1 MEDAHVIQ
9 IPFCGDPNA
18 GFFAIYDGHGGREA
32 ADIASSELHKFLA
45 AELLSGKNSSV
56 EQCFVKAYESMD
68 LRLKFDAVY
77 MGATAV
83 TCLIRAEAGRPK
95 LYAAN
100 AGDARAVL
108 CRGGKAVRLTYDHK
122 ASDAAEQARVQE
134 CGGFV
139 SMNRV
144 QGVLAVSRSLGDHA
158 MKQSVISKPHFWEDE
173 LTEEDTFAIVA
184 CDGLWDVCSDQVGV
198 HLMAAKLNLAF
209 HTIQPPQEAVELVQ
223 GETDAQAMAQV
234 CLLFIFASRS
244 RRCRFGG

>member
-9 IPFCGDPNA
+9 IPFMGDPDT
-18 GFFAIYDGHGGREA
+18 GFFAIYDGHGGKEA
-32 ADIASSELHKFLA
+32 ADIASAELHKFLE

-56 EQCFVKAYESMD
+56 EECFIKAYESMD

-83 TCLIRAEAGRPK
+83 TCLIRGESGRKK
-95 LYAAN
+95 LYVAN

-108 CRGGKAVRLTYDHK
+108 CRGGKAERLTYDHK

-173 LTEEDTFAIVA
+173 LLETDTFAIVA
-184 CDGLWDVCSDQVGV
+184 CDGLWDVCTD
-198 HLMAAKLNLAF
+198 
-209 HTIQPPQEAVELVQ
+209 QEAVEFVQ
-223 GETDAQAMAQV
+223 GDTDAQAMAQKLV
-234 CLLFIFASRS
+234 QTALDKGAKDNISVMVIRWA
-244 RRCRFGG
+244 

>member
-1 MEDAHVIQ
+1 M
-9 IPFCGDPNA
+9 GDPDS
-18 GFFAIYDGHGGREA
+18 GFFAIYDGHGGKEA
-32 ADIASSELHKFLA
+32 ADIASAELHKFLE

-56 EQCFVKAYESMD
+56 EECFIKAYESMD

-83 TCLIRAEAGRPK
+83 TCLIRAESGRKK
-95 LYAAN
+95 LYVAN

-108 CRGGKAVRLTYDHK
+108 CRGGKAERLTYDHK

-158 MKQSVISKPHFWEDE
+158 MKQSVISKPHFWQDE
-173 LTEEDTFAIVA
+173 LLETDTFAIVA
-184 CDGLWDVCSDQVGV
+184 CDGLWDVCTDQVKP
-198 HLMAAKLNLAF
+198 LCFNLEIF
-209 HTIQPPQEAVELVQ
+209 
-223 GETDAQAMAQV
+223 
-234 CLLFIFASRS
+234 CLCNSVRCGRKRLSLFWAIRTHKPWLRYAPATPSCIARNFGRGRS
-244 RRCRFGG
+244 ADR

>member
-1 MEDAHVIQ
+1 M
-9 IPFCGDPNA
+9 GDPDT
-18 GFFAIYDGHGGREA
+18 GFFAIYDGHGGKEA
-32 ADIASSELHKFLA
+32 ADIASSELHKFLE

-56 EQCFVKAYESMD
+56 EECFIKAYESMD

-83 TCLIRAEAGRPK
+83 TCLIRAESGRKK
-95 LYAAN
+95 LYVAN

-108 CRGGKAVRLTYDHK
+108 CRGGKAERLTYDHK

-173 LTEEDTFAIVA
+173 LVETDTFAIVA
-184 CDGLWDVCSDQVGV
+184 CDGLWDVCTDQVEPRRF
-198 HLMAAKLNLAF
+198 NLAISCF
-209 HTIQPPQEAVELVQ
+209 CNSVRR
-223 GETDAQAMAQV
+223 GRK
-234 CLLFIFASRS
+234 LLSLFRVIRTHKPWLRSAPAASARS
-244 RRCRFGG
+244 SQIPRGRSAGR